1 MADVDKAEARRVSS
15 EKQARI
21 TKQWNTFANEYG
33 REAYEDLMSFCNSV
47 REMYIKYGED
57 QAMPHP
63 TKAGE
68 VVQLS
73 NDMIASLLQARR
85 GAGMIQTYI
94 SNRVDTDVAQ
104 PTKPTK

>member
-1 MADVDKAEARRVSS
+1 MADADKAEARRVGS

-21 TKQWNTFANEYG
+21 TKQWSDFSRT
-33 REAYEDLMSFCNSV
+33 EAYKDLMEYCDGLK
-47 REMYIKYGED
+47 EMYIKYCED

-63 TKAGE
+63 TKTGD
-68 VVQLS
+68 VVPLG

-104 PTKPTK
+104 PIKPSK